1 MKYLLYICLLLNSA
15 LASEFQSFKS
25 TQEAI
30 EYFDDIKEQEEL
42 VFADLSDPSYV
53 GAQALV
59 KKLSLGHEKIN
70 PSIKSLPTP
79 VVVILESP
87 EDTAFAAGYN
97 AKEDSFP
104 LTIVISKDMLANS
117 EQIEG
122 VVAHELAHL
131 YLKHGKED
139 EMKDKKRWSIEVDNE
154 CNPVSDETFKDITTW
169 INSFSSIG
177 LTKDEAFEYLPTPRS
192 IDSAYSMIL
201 GTIMSLADNK
211 SCDELVKAKTEWFN
225 KTEESL
231 DSNLLSY
238 AFSDEAKKEVSNLSK
253 KLIQEIKVCL
263 KDEKP
268 STLLELLAK
277 SLKKTPA
284 QMSPFFDDL
293 SENELKD
300 YEEESKAF
308 NSAPSMIEGL
318 QAAIKMNYD
327 RMDAIEKTLDVKAL
341 RLFSVEDEADT
352 LAVKALHAM
361 NKSPKGLND
370 YLLKNDENS
379 CDVDSQEAPEYGNL
393 QDNHHSG
400 CWRAWRNHKLYQT
413 LGSKT

>member
-1 MKYLLYICLLLNSA
+1 MAFLVNCA
-15 LASEFQSFKS
+15 LASEFQRFKN
-25 TQEAI
+25 TQDAI
-30 EYFDDIKEQEEL
+30 EYFEDIKDEEEL
-42 VFADLSDPSYV
+42 VFLDPNDPAY
-53 GAQALV
+53 GIAQALV
-59 KKLSLGHEKIN
+59 KKLSLAHGKIN
-70 PSIKSLPTP
+70 PFTNSLPIP
-79 VVVILESP
+79 VVVIVESP

-97 AKEDSFP
+97 AKEDTFP
-104 LTIVISKDMLANS
+104 LAVVISKDMLDNS

-122 VVAHELAHL
+122 VMAHELAHL

-139 EMKDKKRWSIEVDNE
+139 EMKDQKRWSIEVDNE
-154 CNPVSDETFKDITTW
+154 CNPVTDETFKDITTW

-177 LTKDEAFEYLPTPRS
+177 LTKEEAFEYLPTPRS
-192 IDSAYSMIL
+192 IESAYSMIFGSL
-201 GTIMSLADNK
+201 LSLADDK

-225 KTEESL
+225 KTEENL
-231 DSNLLSY
+231 DSNILTY
-238 AFSDEAKKEVSNLSK
+238 VFSDDAKKEVSNLSK

-277 SLKKTPA
+277 ALKKTPA

-318 QAAIKMNYD
+318 QAAVKMNYD

-361 NKSPKGLND
+361 NKSPQGLND
-370 YLLKNDENS
+370 YLLKDNENS